1 MWGRG
6 GWDDWKAT
14 GRASYTGRNIS
25 GGKGSMNIS
34 FLFPLSGRAKM
45 KGCHGEAWSCRG
57 RKKKK
62 KKMQSSQEIKKG
74 QKLGVKIAGE

>member
-1 MWGRG
+1 
-6 GWDDWKAT
+6 
-14 GRASYTGRNIS
+14 
-25 GGKGSMNIS
+25 MNIS

-62 KKMQSSQEIKKG
+62 KKNAELSGDQEGPETGSENCRIG
-74 QKLGVKIAGE
+74 GEGRFVRGIEDA